1 MFYKHTLVY
10 ATQKKG
16 LGFRMPENTK
26 YQRRFEPYEKEL
38 IEIRRHLHRH
48 PELGLQEFET
58 SAFIRD
64 YLEKLGYRLT
74 KVEPTGWIAEH
85 PCQETA
91 AFADKKQVVLRSEMD
106 ALPIQEQ
113 TGLPFASEREGV
125 MHACGHDGIVA
136 TALILAKILAK
147 EKEQFPV
154 KVRFLFEPAEEI
166 GEGAKR
172 MLSAGALEPKPDAFL
187 MFHYAVDMPFGMAVH
202 EGQASAMINGMEI
215 RVHGKSSHWCQ
226 ASQGI
231 DSIYAASLVV
241 QALHDLNETYQGK
254 GPCLVGIGTFHGGEY
269 SNIITDLVTLRG
281 NIRAA
286 YEEDYQA
293 LDEKMQAVLQ
303 EIEKRTGTRIEI
315 EYPKPAVL
323 PFANDASLTRIA
335 AAAGKKVF
343 GEHFILEDENQLFLS
358 GDNAYRYFQKSRG
371 LFSVFLAGI
380 PGKTYPL
387 HHPKFQ
393 IDEAVLPYSLEA
405 LYEILA
411 GISREEEN

>member
-1 MFYKHTLVY
+1 MLV
-10 ATQKKG
+10 KEF
-16 LGFRMPENTK
+16 FRPEDEA
-26 YQRRFEPYEKEL
+26 YIISMRR
-38 IEIRRHLHRH
+38 EIHRH
-48 PELGLQEFET
+48 PEEGFDLPVTVALVERELTKLGLTWTEQYGKG
-58 SAFIRD
+58 SVVCD
-64 YLEKLGYRLT
+64 LGSGKKLLALR
-74 KVEPTGWIAEH
+74 
-85 PCQETA
+85 
-91 AFADKKQVVLRSEMD
+91 ADMD
-106 ALPIQEQ
+106 ALRLQEMNTFSYRSQ
-113 TGLPFASEREGV
+113 NDGV

>member
-1 MFYKHTLVY
+1 
-10 ATQKKG
+10 
-16 LGFRMPENTK
+16 MPENTK

-154 KVRFLFEPAEEI
+154 KVRFLLSLR
-166 GEGAKR
+166 KR
-172 MLSAGALEPKPDAFL
+172 LEKGRRECCLLGPLSRSR
-187 MFHYAVDMPFGMAVH
+187 MPF
-202 EGQASAMINGMEI
+202 
-215 RVHGKSSHWCQ
+215 
-226 ASQGI
+226 
-231 DSIYAASLVV
+231 
-241 QALHDLNETYQGK
+241 
-254 GPCLVGIGTFHGGEY
+254 
-269 SNIITDLVTLRG
+269 
-281 NIRAA
+281 
-286 YEEDYQA
+286 
-293 LDEKMQAVLQ
+293 
-303 EIEKRTGTRIEI
+303 
-315 EYPKPAVL
+315 
-323 PFANDASLTRIA
+323 
-335 AAAGKKVF
+335 
-343 GEHFILEDENQLFLS
+343 
-358 GDNAYRYFQKSRG
+358 
-371 LFSVFLAGI
+371 
-380 PGKTYPL
+380 
-387 HHPKFQ
+387 
-393 IDEAVLPYSLEA
+393 
-405 LYEILA
+405 
-411 GISREEEN
+411 

>member
-1 MFYKHTLVY
+1 MFFKHALVY

-254 GPCLVGIGTFHGGEY
+254 VPVWWESEPFMAGSIPIL
-269 SNIITDLVTLRG
+269 S
-281 NIRAA
+281 
-286 YEEDYQA
+286 
-293 LDEKMQAVLQ
+293 
-303 EIEKRTGTRIEI
+303 RI
-315 EYPKPAVL
+315 L
-323 PFANDASLTRIA
+323 
-335 AAAGKKVF
+335 
-343 GEHFILEDENQLFLS
+343 
-358 GDNAYRYFQKSRG
+358 
-371 LFSVFLAGI
+371 
-380 PGKTYPL
+380 
-387 HHPKFQ
+387 
-393 IDEAVLPYSLEA
+393 
-405 LYEILA
+405 
-411 GISREEEN
+411 